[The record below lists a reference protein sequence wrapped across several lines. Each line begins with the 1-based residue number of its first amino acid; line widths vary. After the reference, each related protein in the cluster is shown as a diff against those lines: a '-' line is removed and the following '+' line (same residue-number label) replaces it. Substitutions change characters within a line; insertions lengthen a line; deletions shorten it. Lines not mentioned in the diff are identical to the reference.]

1 MGGLS
6 AQQSQKWSFYL
17 ISKNQIVI
25 LMLVMTLMG
34 RMKTVP
40 RMKVLRLQ
48 MLLRKKNSFAN
59 LGYLDPC
66 VASLRCAPEYKFIQP
81 NLGANDVHQDAQKLE
96 GRIAKAKASG
106 LKSVQ
111 QQKSKPPCQPNTNF
125 FKKEGAA
132 QVAPLADQ

>member
-48 MLLRKKNSFAN
+48 MQTTFTRMLRSWRS
-59 LGYLDPC
+59 
-66 VASLRCAPEYKFIQP
+66 ASLRPK
-81 NLGANDVHQDAQKLE
+81 H
-96 GRIAKAKASG
+96 
-106 LKSVQ
+106 
-111 QQKSKPPCQPNTNF
+111 
-125 FKKEGAA
+125 
-132 QVAPLADQ
+132 LA

>member
-40 RMKVLRLQ
+40 RMKVLR
-48 MLLRKKNSFAN
+48 RGCFSEKCDKCSHSTIDRTV
-59 LGYLDPC
+59 Y
-66 VASLRCAPEYKFIQP
+66 S
-81 NLGANDVHQDAQKLE
+81 
-96 GRIAKAKASG
+96 S
-106 LKSVQ
+106 
-111 QQKSKPPCQPNTNF
+111 
-125 FKKEGAA
+125 AA
-132 QVAPLADQ
+132 QTLSQYTWRKTFRKGTPCDRPGPLTFVWSVLFLWSCDPKQLAAEGPGIPGMP

>member
-48 MLLRKKNSFAN
+48 MLLRKDC
-59 LGYLDPC
+59 G
-66 VASLRCAPEYKFIQP
+66 
-81 NLGANDVHQDAQKLE
+81 
-96 GRIAKAKASG
+96 
-106 LKSVQ
+106 
-111 QQKSKPPCQPNTNF
+111 
-125 FKKEGAA
+125 
-132 QVAPLADQ
+132 